1 MPIAPV
7 ATPRISVH
15 LYKTI
20 SRKTVDGQ
28 AGVSARYE
36 GKSEFIDLTPFLN
49 DRSAVR
55 TTKSVRDPAGAFSIT
70 FADKADKSYASAVG
84 FLTGGADLESVYGLV
99 EPMDLVEIRM
109 WNGLG
114 PAPQRYPIVMR
125 GFVSEVQRQ
134 QTMGSDGRP
143 QRQVVIAGQD
153 YGKIWQMFQVLYLA
167 AYAEGKPL
175 LTNFSLWEKFGL
187 KAQNTMPAGEFV
199 RTMIEKIINPHL
211 DGFMP
216 KNTTLPRQLLTTD
229 ESILVKHGVVNNSY
243 QAMQGSVYD
252 ILKFHGDVGV
262 WNELYTEDR
271 EDGVHVVYRPIPALH
286 LSTPKGK
293 DDRKIQD
300 DAPNPIYVDVPA
312 ERVQSLSTAR
322 SDANVA
328 NFFWVDGSR
337 YDLLTDIQS
346 RLSAIPANDGRVSL
360 KDYPNAAQK
369 YYGVRPMYA
378 TTQQGEDSIKTATSG
393 QSKDGYKDTSEK
405 MERWIDN
412 RRRLMLEMNRDNV
425 IFERGTATI
434 KGGPMRADGVETM
447 KAGDYARFRFGRLEF
462 EAYVVQIEHNF
473 QPFQG
478 YTTSLTYERGTGFS
492 ERAQLDGGMESP
504 WLAEQAS
511 SSTWST

>member
-28 AGVSARYE
+28 AGVSTRYA

-49 DRSAVR
+49 DRSSVR

-84 FLTGGADLESVYGLV
+84 FLIGGADLESIYGLV

-109 WNGLG
+109 WSGLG
-114 PAPQRYPIVMR
+114 PASLRYPIVMR

-143 QRQVVIAGQD
+143 QRQVVISGQD
-153 YGKIWQMFQVLYLA
+153 YGKIWQMYQVIYLA
-167 AYAEGKPL
+167 AYLEGKPL
-175 LTNFSLWEKFGL
+175 LTSFSLWEMFGL

-199 RTMIEKIINPHL
+199 RTMIDKVINPHL

-216 KNTTLPRQLLTTD
+216 KNSTMPRQLLTTD
-229 ESILVKHGVVNNSY
+229 KSVLVKHGVVNNSY

-286 LSTPKGK
+286 LSTPDGK
-293 DDRKIQD
+293 DSRKIQD
-300 DAPNPIYVDVPA
+300 DAPDPIYVDVPA
-312 ERVQSLSTAR
+312 ARVQSLSTAR
-322 SDANVA
+322 GDANVA
-328 NFFWVDGSR
+328 NFFWVDSSR
-337 YDLLTDIQS
+337 YDLITDMQR
-346 RLSAIPANDGRVSL
+346 RLASIPANDGRVSL
-360 KDYPNAAQK
+360 TDYPNAAQK

-378 TTQQGEDSIKTATSG
+378 STQQGEDTIKNATTG
-393 QSKDGYKDTSEK
+393 QGAEDLKSNTDKQES
-405 MERWIDN
+405 WIDK
-412 RRRLMLEMNRDNV
+412 RRRLMMEMNRDNV

-478 YTTSLTYERGTGFS
+478 YTTILTYERGTGFA
-492 ERAQLDGGMESP
+492 ERAQMDGGIASP